1 MKSFQDFL
9 KGRLPKSATVAVFN
23 NNKLLLLRR
32 SSTAPWMPLHY
43 ALTGGGIEEGETPE
57 DAASREMIEE
67 IGLDIPPYE
76 LKKVQTRVENDHVN
90 FVHATV
96 VDNPKIT
103 LNFEHDKYEWC
114 DYEDCKKLNLVP
126 NLDIIID
133 NLKNKGYFG

>member
-1 MKSFQDFL
+1 
-9 KGRLPKSATVAVFN
+9 
-23 NNKLLLLRR
+23 
-32 SSTAPWMPLHY
+32 MPLY
-43 ALTGGGIEEGETPE
+43 YCLTGGGVEEGETPE

-76 LKKVQTRVENDHVN
+76 LKKVQTRVEDDYVN

-96 VDNPKIT
+96 VDNPKIR